1 MPEQR
6 RDLTLSE
13 FLTEPRS
20 VVIDV
25 SLRTPEAI
33 RTFQRKLYVKAKEEP
48 EFRFYSLYDKVH
60 RMDFL
65 RHAYERV
72 RANDGDP
79 GVDGVTFED
88 IEQQGIKD
96 WIEGLQDELRDRT
109 YEPSAVRRVMIPKDG
124 GGERPL
130 GIPTIRDRVV
140 QMAAKMVLEPI
151 FEADFE
157 DCAHGYR
164 PEHSAQDA
172 VEEVHEALCD
182 GQTDVVDAD
191 VSSYFDEIPHD
202 ALMKSLA
209 RRVSD
214 GAMLELVKKWLK
226 VPVAEEDDDGNQR
239 MTGGK
244 KTTKGTPQGGVIS
257 PLLANI
263 YMHRFLKHWFQ
274 CEMDEKLDATVV
286 NYADDFVILTGGH
299 AEEALAWTNRVME
312 AIGLSLNEEK
322 TCVREAEEESF
333 DFLGYTFGP
342 EHYRKDGHWYLAAQP
357 SRKAVQR
364 LKGEVRSWMK
374 GNPRPW
380 PEIVETLNRKLR
392 GWAEYFRYGT
402 RLMAYRAIDNYVYE
416 TVVRILSKR
425 HKFPNRS
432 WERIPPEMVFGRLG
446 VQRLRSKHVS

>member
-1 MPEQR
+1 M
-6 RDLTLSE
+6 
-13 FLTEPRS
+13 
-20 VVIDV
+20 
-25 SLRTPEAI
+25 SLRTPEGI
-33 RTFQRKLYVKAKEEP
+33 RTFQRKLYIKAKEEP
-48 EFRFYSLYDKVH
+48 EFQFYSLYDKVYRRDILH
-60 RMDFL
+60 
-65 RHAYERV
+65 HAYERV
-72 RANDGDP
+72 REKDGDP

-88 IEQQGIKD
+88 IERQGVEEWLD
-96 WIEGLQDELRDRT
+96 GLQEELQERT

-140 QMAAKMVLEPI
+140 QMATKMVLEPI
-151 FEADFE
+151 FEVDFE

-164 PEHSAQDA
+164 PGRSAKDA
-172 VEEVHEALCD
+172 VEEVHEALCE

-202 ALMKSLA
+202 ALMKSLG

-226 VPVAEEDDDGNQR
+226 APVAEEDDDGNQR
-239 MTGGK
+239 MSGGK
-244 KTTKGTPQGGVIS
+244 KSTKGTPQGGVIS

-274 CEMDEKLDATVV
+274 CGMDEKLDATVV
-286 NYADDFVILTGGH
+286 NYADDFVILTRGH
-299 AEEALAWTNRVME
+299 AEEALEWTRRVME

-322 TCVREAEEESF
+322 TCVREATEESF

-357 SRKAVQR
+357 SRRAVQR
-364 LKGEVRSWMK
+364 LKGKVRQWVK

-380 PEIVETLNRKLR
+380 DEVVERLNQTLE
-392 GWAEYFRYGT
+392 GWANYFSYGT
-402 RLMAYRAIDNYVYE
+402 RLMAYRAIDNYVYDSVANFL
-416 TVVRILSKR
+416 TKR
-425 HKFPNRS
+425 YKLPNRS
-432 WERIPPEMVFGRLG
+432 RSKLTADVVFGRLG
-446 VQRLRSKHVS
+446 VSRLRSRHVS

>member
-1 MPEQR
+1 M
-6 RDLTLSE
+6 
-13 FLTEPRS
+13 
-20 VVIDV
+20 IDV
-25 SLRTPEAI
+25 SLPTPEAI
-33 RTFQRKLYVKAKEEP
+33 RMFQRKLYVKSKEEP

-60 RMDFL
+60 RSDFL
-65 RHAYERV
+65 RNAYERV

-79 GVDGVTFED
+79 GVDDVTFED
-88 IEQQGIKD
+88 IEQQGID
-96 WIEGLQDELRDRT
+96 GWIEELRSQLRDRT
-109 YEPSAVRRVMIPKDG
+109 YDPSPVRRVMIEKDG

-164 PEHSAQDA
+164 PEHSAKDA

-202 ALMKSLA
+202 ALMTSLG

-239 MTGGK
+239 MTGGR

-263 YMHRFLKHWFQ
+263 YMHRFLTHWFQ
-274 CEMDEKLDATVV
+274 CGMDEKLEATVV
-286 NYADDFVILTGGH
+286 NYADDFVILTRGH
-299 AEEALAWTNRVME
+299 AEEALAWTRRVME

-322 TCVREAEEESF
+322 TCVRHAQRESF

-342 EHYRKDGHWYLAAQP
+342 DYFPVNGNRYLSARP
-357 SRKAVQR
+357 SKRAIQR
-364 LKGEVRSWMK
+364 LKRSIRARVK
-374 GNPRPW
+374 GNPCPW
-380 PEIVETLNRKLR
+380 GEIVQMLNRKLK
-392 GWAEYFRYGT
+392 GWVNYFSYGT
-402 RLMAYRAIDNYVYE
+402 RSKAYQAVNRYVYD
-416 TVVRILSKR
+416 TVVNFLVKR
-425 HKFPNRS
+425 HKLPSQGRKNFPH
-432 WERIPPEMVFGRLG
+432 ELVFNQLG
-446 VQRLRSKHVS
+446 VFELET

>member
-1 MPEQR
+1 M
-6 RDLTLSE
+6 
-13 FLTEPRS
+13 
-20 VVIDV
+20 IDV
-25 SLRTPEAI
+25 SLRTPEGI
-33 RTFQRKLYVKAKEEP
+33 RKFQRKLYIKAKEEP
-48 EFRFYSLYDKVH
+48 EFRFYSLYDKIH
-60 RMDFL
+60 RTDFL

-79 GVDGVTFED
+79 GVDGMTFEE
-88 IEQQGIKD
+88 IERQGIKD
-96 WIEGLQDELRDRT
+96 WIDGLQDELRNKT
-109 YEPSAVRRVMIPKDG
+109 YEPSAVRRVMIPKEG

-164 PEHSAQDA
+164 PEHSAKDA
-172 VEEVHEALCD
+172 VEEVHEALCE

-202 ALMKSLA
+202 ALMTSLA

-226 VPVAEEDDDGNQR
+226 VPVVEEDDDGTQR
-239 MTGGK
+239 MSGGK
-244 KTTKGTPQGGVIS
+244 KTMKGTPQGGVIS

-274 CEMDEKLDATVV
+274 CGMDEKLDATVV
-286 NYADDFVILTGGH
+286 NYADDFVILTRGH
-299 AEEALAWTNRVME
+299 AKEALAWTRRVMK
-312 AIGLSLNEEK
+312 AIGLSLNEGK
-322 TCVREAEEESF
+322 TCVREATRQSF

-357 SRKAVQR
+357 SQKAIQR
-364 LKGEVRSWMK
+364 LKGEVRRWMK
-374 GNPRPW
+374 SNPCPW
-380 PEIVETLNRKLR
+380 QEIVETLNQKLN
-392 GWAEYFRYGT
+392 GWAEYFCYGT

-425 HKFPNRS
+425 HKLPNRS
-432 WERIPPEMVFGRLG
+432 WKRIPPKLVFGRLG